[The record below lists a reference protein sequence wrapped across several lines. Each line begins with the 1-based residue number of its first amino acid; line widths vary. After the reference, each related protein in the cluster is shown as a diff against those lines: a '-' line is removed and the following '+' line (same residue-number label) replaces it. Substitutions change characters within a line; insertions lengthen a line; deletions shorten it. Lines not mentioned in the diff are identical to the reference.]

1 LPCSA
6 ATSYELMNAGARAAS
21 ADIVVFIDADCVPC
35 REWIR
40 SLVETLNRNPNA
52 TGVSGLTSYAGS
64 TATER
69 VMGLLARSYM
79 NPGGSGPTRYFSNN
93 NGGMRREVWLRHPLP
108 THAGPYASRLQTEA
122 IWREGGRFLF
132 EPRMRVIHDYEGWRM
147 ELDIRRNHGYSSVIT
162 RLLDPAIPHAWLVR
176 LGYLGIPLIVAG
188 KTFNNWR
195 DCLRCARYYGVRWYE
210 IPFALALSAG
220 LHLLEI
226 PEMVQAFRGGT
237 LTTAYR

>member
-1 LPCSA
+1 
-6 ATSYELMNAGARAAS
+6 
-21 ADIVVFIDADCVPC
+21 
-35 REWIR
+35 
-40 SLVETLNRNPNA
+40 
-52 TGVSGLTSYAGS
+52 
-64 TATER
+64 
-69 VMGLLARSYM
+69 
-79 NPGGSGPTRYFSNN
+79 
-93 NGGMRREVWLRHPLP
+93 
-108 THAGPYASRLQTEA
+108 
-122 IWREGGRFLF
+122 
-132 EPRMRVIHDYEGWRM
+132 MRVIHDYEGWRM